1 MVRIHPCSSCIQRKL
16 SSLPLTIEWIWF
28 LLQGTIMTISKDF
41 VGASNGLIWIWLFDY
56 TGARDSLCL
65 WNPATR
71 EYKQI
76 PNPSGEFN
84 RHHVVLHNFCYDH
97 KIDDYKLAICEAVY
111 GGNSLLHVYTL
122 ASNSWKV
129 GKKATYRFPYNM
141 ERRGVLV
148 NADFHWLAVAEYKYF
163 LLSLDISDESFK
175 EMQLPKEFLTTKD
188 PHMVLGELEGCL
200 CLLMRSYVNGVKIQL
215 EVWEM
220 LEFGVPEAWTK
231 RYIISRESIISDQFF
246 LRNAWSFKNAEI
258 LFLGRTSLVLYDPKD
273 GNVTEFKIDNTYYH
287 YAENY
292 FESLVS

>member
-76 PNPSGEFN
+76 PNPS
-84 RHHVVLHNFCYDH
+84 
-97 KIDDYKLAICEAVY
+97 VY